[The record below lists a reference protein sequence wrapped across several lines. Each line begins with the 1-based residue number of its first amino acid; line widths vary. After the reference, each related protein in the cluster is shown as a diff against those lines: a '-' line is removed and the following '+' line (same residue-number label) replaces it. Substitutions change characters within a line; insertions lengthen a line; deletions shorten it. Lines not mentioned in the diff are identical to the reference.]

1 MAEISC
7 AKVVWPEAKINLC
20 WWHLRRAIRTRLA
33 KAKLSTTP
41 YNVEQ
46 AKKEYGFIDTDF
58 IPPGTRVDI
67 EDYEGGPPDLLL
79 SLVDAATTTTVPQPP
94 NNSELAATQP
104 QPPPLGHV
112 TNSLRI
118 RLPLAN
124 VAAAIPNS
132 RPPQTSPI
140 CDGNDSNKENP
151 VRDHQSQ
158 GNRIIQGVGF
168 TLRVAGPTTGFPER
182 AAVSEKAAGEN
193 EADFSDG
200 EDNNKG
206 RRTFCPALY
215 RDPIVK
221 MIERHYCAHPLV
233 PGYAPPEP
241 IGIKRWAVQQMY
253 NFCVKHE
260 LPEVW
265 AYLWE
270 NWYRKGRWELWA
282 RCMYELI
289 PKLKTTMILE
299 SQ

>member
-1 MAEISC
+1 MAEIGC

-20 WWHLRRAIRTRLA
+20 WWHLHRAIRTRLA

-41 YNVEQ
+41 YNFER
-46 AKKEYGFIDTDF
+46 ARNEYGFIDKDF

-67 EDYEGGPPDLLL
+67 EDYEGGSPDLLL
-79 SLVDAATTTTVPQPP
+79 PLATAPTTAPRPP
-94 NNSELAATQP
+94 TNPELAATQP
-104 QPPPLGHV
+104 QPLPLGNV

-124 VAAAIPNS
+124 VVAAISNS
-132 RPPQTSPI
+132 HSPKTSMI
-140 CDGNDSNKENP
+140 SSMNTSNKENP
-151 VRDHQSQ
+151 IGGHQLQ
-158 GNRIIQGVGF
+158 GDRVIQGVGF
-168 TLRVAGPTTGFPER
+168 TLRVAGPTTVCPEWATIR
-182 AAVSEKAAGEN
+182 KKVAGEDEADVSEEEGDCEQ
-193 EADFSDG
+193 
-200 EDNNKG
+200 G

-241 IGIKRWAVQQMY
+241 IGIKQWAVQQMY

-270 NWYRKGRWELWA
+270 NWYRRGRWELWA
-282 RCMYELI
+282 RCMHDLI
-289 PKLKTTMILE
+289 PRLKTTMILE